1 MPPYSYQW
9 DNGVTIG
16 EIHNLTPGIYGVTVT
31 DANDCSVELSLAV
44 NFITAVE
51 DLEVITK
58 INVFPNPK
66 MQDDPLNVMLN
77 SPIAQNIQ
85 VQIFS
90 ILGKKVVD
98 RKEKLMLGE
107 NKLTINLSLSG
118 IYFLTIID
126 ENGNQVIRKV
136 EIL

>member
-1 MPPYSYQW
+1 MQ
-9 DNGVTIG
+9 N
-16 EIHNLTPGIYGVTVT
+16 
-31 DANDCSVELSLAV
+31 DA
-44 NFITAVE
+44 
-51 DLEVITK
+51 
-58 INVFPNPK
+58 
-66 MQDDPLNVMLN
+66 LNVMLN